1 MIKCVEVFHVFVK
14 FVDVYKCVCVCVCV
28 CVGFVDLGVEDVYSD
43 INIFLHKD
51 TSI

>member
-1 MIKCVEVFHVFVK
+1 MIKCVEVFHVFVQ

-28 CVGFVDLGVEDVYSD
+28 VDLGVEDVYSD

>member
-1 MIKCVEVFHVFVK
+1 MIKCVEVFHVSVQ
-14 FVDVYKCVCVCVCV
+14 FVDVYKCVCVCV
-28 CVGFVDLGVEDVYSD
+28 GFVDLGIEDVYSD

>member
-1 MIKCVEVFHVFVK
+1 MIKCVEVFHVFVQ
-14 FVDVYKCVCVCVCV
+14 FVDVYKCVCVCV
-28 CVGFVDLGVEDVYSD
+28 VDLGVEDVYSD